1 MGSCQFTMVYDRK
14 MHSLRTEGYLGS
26 KVPGPQFKPAT
37 IPIGDCRTETQGS
50 SETERHVSLLSVFLT
65 GFPE

>member
-1 MGSCQFTMVYDRK
+1 MVNDRK

-37 IPIGDCRTETQGS
+37 IPRGGCRTETQGTS
-50 SETERHVSLLSVFLT
+50 GTERHMYLLSVFLT
-65 GFPE
+65 EFPE